1 MSKRKTLSPAQHI
14 ELGRTI
20 KRIRRGL
27 HEAGAVTRAYGFAF
41 AQQFFDLADAL
52 PTAKLERKLVEE
64 CGAGLVDGVPA
75 IDVYRG
81 EMEEVDG

>member
-1 MSKRKTLSPAQHI
+1 MSKRKTLTPAQHI

-27 HEAGAVTRAYGFAF
+27 HEAGAVTRVYGHHF

-64 CGAGLVDGVPA
+64 CGAGMVEGIPA

-81 EMEEVDG
+81 VMEEVDG